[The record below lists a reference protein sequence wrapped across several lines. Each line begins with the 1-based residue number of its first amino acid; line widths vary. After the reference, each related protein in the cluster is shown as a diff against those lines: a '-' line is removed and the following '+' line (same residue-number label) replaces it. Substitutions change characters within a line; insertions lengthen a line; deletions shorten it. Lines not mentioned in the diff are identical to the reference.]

1 MLAGKVAVIYGAGA
15 IGTAVARAFAGAGA
29 QVHLAGRTRPTLD
42 AVADDLRSGGADV
55 QTHVVDALDAV
66 AVRRHAD
73 HVAAEAGRIDVCFN
87 LIGHGDVHGTPLID
101 MDVEDF
107 ARPIE
112 SMVRSNFL
120 TAQAAARHM
129 VRQGSGVIM
138 FFGGTGEPPRDYRVG
153 GTLVAFDAQE
163 TMRRQLAA
171 ELGPQGLRTI
181 TIVTNGIPAT
191 GDPADPGLAGQTLIG
206 RAATYDDVGRVA
218 VFAASDEARMMT
230 AATLNISGGA
240 VID

>member
-1 MLAGKVAVIYGAGA
+1 MLEGKVAVIYGAGA
-15 IGTAVARAFAGAGA
+15 IGAAVARAFGGAGA
-29 QVHLAGRTRPTLD
+29 RVHLGGRTQATLE
-42 AVADDLRSGGADV
+42 AVASDVRSGGAEV
-55 QTHVVDALDAV
+55 HTHVVDAHDPV
-66 AVRRHAD
+66 AVRRHVD
-73 HVAAEAGRIDVCFN
+73 RVAAEAGRIDICFN

-112 SMVRSNFL
+112 SIVRSNFL
-120 TAQAAARHM
+120 TAQATARHM
-129 VRQGSGVIM
+129 VRQGSGVIL

-163 TMRRQLAA
+163 TMRRQLAT
-171 ELGPQGLRTI
+171 ELGPDGVRAI
-181 TIVTNGIPAT
+181 TIVTNGIAAT
-191 GDPADPGLAGQTLIG
+191 GDPADPALAGQTLIG